1 LRAAIAQHD
10 TYISEE
16 VMYKLIEKITPR
28 EAVCLAVRQIREFL
42 PAFEQ
47 YHPDMTAPRIM
58 LDLMAEGEP
67 IDPERPFPELDNR
80 RFTPGYDGFLL
91 ALELV
96 DAAALH
102 QTDPPACYRK
112 AGRAIAN
119 ALGTRRL
126 EYWARR
132 FPEDWEIARRSE
144 LGEENL
150 PPLKSAYLREPVVEQ
165 FTVDIWTALA
175 DELETLLPA

>member
-1 LRAAIAQHD
+1 MFEDVEVGMADLRAAIAQHD

-28 EAVCLAVRQIREFL
+28 EAVCLAVRQVREFL

-58 LDLMAEGEP
+58 LDLMAEGDP

-80 RFTPGYDGFLL
+80 YFTPGYSGFMQ
-91 ALELV
+91 ALMLV
-96 DAAALH
+96 DNAALR
-102 QTDPPACYRK
+102 QADPPACYIK

-119 ALGTRRL
+119 ALGTRCY
-126 EYWARR
+126 EY
-132 FPEDWEIARRSE
+132 
-144 LGEENL
+144 
-150 PPLKSAYLREPVVEQ
+150 
-165 FTVDIWTALA
+165 
-175 DELETLLPA
+175 